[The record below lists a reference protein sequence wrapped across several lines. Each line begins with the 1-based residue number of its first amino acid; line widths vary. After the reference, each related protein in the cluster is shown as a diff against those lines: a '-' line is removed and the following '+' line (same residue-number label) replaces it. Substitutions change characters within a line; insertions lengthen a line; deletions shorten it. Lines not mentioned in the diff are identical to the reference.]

1 MDGLT
6 SENADR
12 MIKYDNLQLNSRVT
26 QVNPDAYNVSYGYK
40 TPGNGTQNLRIPKC
54 QIKTRLSVL
63 VNT

>member
-1 MDGLT
+1 MDGLN

-26 QVNPDAYNVSYGYK
+26 QVDPDAYNVSYGNK
-40 TPGNGTQNLRIPKC
+40 TPGTGTRNLRIPKC
-54 QIKTRLSVL
+54 RIKTRLSVL